1 MKQKNKYRKKTPDK
15 NKLFSILQRI
25 LGSILGVSLLFAFL
39 LLLSWG
45 LLQGYTWLTNTPYF
59 AVEEIRI
66 QGNKRLQRRQILNKA
81 DLSRGGNSLKISIG
95 DIEKNLLDM
104 AWIKEVEVR
113 RKLPDQVSIRIQEKE
128 AVFFLSRKKKIYYT
142 RANGEII
149 SALEANNSVSL
160 PFLYYKKRNAELVED
175 LLYLQKEL
183 SAKNLPFSMAKIS
196 WIDFVGEQ
204 VVEMFLRD
212 FQILIRMGR
221 EKLKS
226 NSRFLGK
233 IWRDL
238 LKRGELGSVK
248 TIRVYANKGWVGFNR
263 QVVAD

>member
-1 MKQKNKYRKKTPDK
+1 M
-15 NKLFSILQRI
+15 
-25 LGSILGVSLLFAFL
+25 
-39 LLLSWG
+39 
-45 LLQGYTWLTNTPYF
+45 
-59 AVEEIRI
+59 
-66 QGNKRLQRRQILNKA
+66 
-81 DLSRGGNSLKISIG
+81 
-95 DIEKNLLDM
+95 
-104 AWIKEVEVR
+104 
-113 RKLPDQVSIRIQEKE
+113 
-128 AVFFLSRKKKIYYT
+128 
-142 RANGEII
+142 
-149 SALEANNSVSL
+149 
-160 PFLYYKKRNAELVED
+160 
-175 LLYLQKEL
+175 YLQKEL

-221 EKLKS
+221 EKIKS